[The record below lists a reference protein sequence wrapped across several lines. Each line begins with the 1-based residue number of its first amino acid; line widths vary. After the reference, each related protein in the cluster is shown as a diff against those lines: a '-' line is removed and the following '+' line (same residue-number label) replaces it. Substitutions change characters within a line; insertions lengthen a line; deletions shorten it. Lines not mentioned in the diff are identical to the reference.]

1 MGPFTC
7 GEPLESEKLR
17 SSTDAFSPPRP
28 YFPSGSSTDAA
39 SLQKNIKRQPL
50 KGPAEAEA
58 AGLGPWGQVRLGF
71 RREETNLVSPG
82 GGRRASASAAPYPAA
97 SRTSTSALDAT
108 RIAAGRR
115 APQTRR
121 SEQGEGGRETHGGT
135 RTRQGRSDKE
145 SRARPFQYWAFPLM
159 AHGPPP
165 ARRPAAARKRW
176 AA

>member
-71 RREETNLVSPG
+71 RREDEPREPWRRAESVGEGRAVSCGVADEDEHPGCHPHRRWSPG
-82 GGRRASASAAPYPAA
+82 AADETIGASA
-97 SRTSTSALDAT
+97 
-108 RIAAGRR
+108 
-115 APQTRR
+115 
-121 SEQGEGGRETHGGT
+121 EG
-135 RTRQGRSDKE
+135 D
-145 SRARPFQYWAFPLM
+145 
-159 AHGPPP
+159 
-165 ARRPAAARKRW
+165 
-176 AA
+176 

>member
-1 MGPFTC
+1 M
-7 GEPLESEKLR
+7 
-17 SSTDAFSPPRP
+17 
-28 YFPSGSSTDAA
+28 DAA

-82 GGRRASASAAPYPAA
+82 GGRRASARAAPYPAA
-97 SRTSTSALDAT
+97 SRTRTSTLDAT

-121 SEQGEGGRETHGGT
+121 SEQVRKGT
-135 RTRQGRSDKE
+135 RRGGLVQEGERDTVEHRRSAGRSR
-145 SRARPFQYWAFPLM
+145 SRGRSREKPLPLH
-159 AHGPPP
+159 AQT
-165 ARRPAAARKRW
+165 AQEII
-176 AA
+176 